1 MVLQRSTRPSKT
13 NTKND
18 ILFIIRDWHAK
29 LGSQEISG
37 VTGKL
42 GLGVQNE
49 AGQRLTILTREHT
62 GHSKLLLPTIQE
74 MTLHMNITKC

>member
-49 AGQRLTILTREHT
+49 ADKG
-62 GHSKLLLPTIQE
+62 
-74 MTLHMNITKC
+74 